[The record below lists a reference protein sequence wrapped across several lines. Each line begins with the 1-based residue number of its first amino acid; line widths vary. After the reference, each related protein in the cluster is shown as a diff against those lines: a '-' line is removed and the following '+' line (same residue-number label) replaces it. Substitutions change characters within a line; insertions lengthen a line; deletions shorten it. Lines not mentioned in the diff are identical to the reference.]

1 MMRLELTSLAQM
13 STFAE
18 ALAGHLRAGDLLIL
32 SGNLGAGKTTFTQS
46 LGRALGVD
54 GRITSPTFVI
64 AREHP
69 SRTDGP
75 ALVHVDAY
83 RLSDAE
89 ELGDLDLD
97 SELDESITVIEWGA
111 GVAEQL
117 SSDYLG
123 LTITPRF
130 SLGEDFDRDASDA
143 STTADDEGE
152 AGRAEEGAS
161 EHEHLFDDDDSL
173 EDERR
178 IVELHG
184 HGSTWDERW
193 QRLSDSIATA
203 VTAGPN
209 AAGIA
214 DDLAAAVAADE
225 RDDT

>member
-1 MMRLELTSLAQM
+1 MMKLQLTSLDQM
-13 STFAE
+13 RTFAE

-46 LGRALGVD
+46 LGRALGVA

-69 SRTDGP
+69 SLGDGP

-97 SELDESITVIEWGA
+97 SELEESITVVEWGA
-111 GVAEQL
+111 GLAEQL

-123 LTITPRF
+123 LTITPMF
-130 SLGEDFDRDASDA
+130 DLAADIADESEVPAGSSAANEADED
-143 STTADDEGE
+143 E
-152 AGRAEEGAS
+152 AE
-161 EHEHLFDDDDSL
+161 

-178 IVELHG
+178 LVELHG
-184 HGSTWDERW
+184 HGSTWEPRLQQVGESLRALTPAVEVSEFDWSEGSVDEE
-193 QRLSDSIATA
+193 DSQ
-203 VTAGPN
+203 
-209 AAGIA
+209 
-214 DDLAAAVAADE
+214 
-225 RDDT
+225 

>member
-1 MMRLELTSLAQM
+1 MKLQVTSLDQM
-13 STFAE
+13 RAFAE

-46 LGRALGVD
+46 LGRALGVT

-69 SRTDGP
+69 SSGDGP

-97 SELDESITVIEWGA
+97 SELEESITVVEWGA
-111 GVAEQL
+111 GLAEQL

-123 LTITPRF
+123 VTITPMF
-130 SLGEDFDRDASDA
+130 DLAADVADEADAADADEDD
-143 STTADDEGE
+143 
-152 AGRAEEGAS
+152 
-161 EHEHLFDDDDSL
+161 

-178 IVELHG
+178 LVELHG
-184 HGSTWDERW
+184 HGSTWDA
-193 QRLSDSIATA
+193 RLQQVGDSLRALGGAVEISEFDGSDGSLDQKD
-203 VTAGPN
+203 N
-209 AAGIA
+209 Q
-214 DDLAAAVAADE
+214 
-225 RDDT
+225 

>member
-1 MMRLELTSLAQM
+1 MKLQVTSLDQM
-13 STFAE
+13 RAFAE

-46 LGRALGVD
+46 LGRALGVT

-69 SRTDGP
+69 SSGDGP

-97 SELDESITVIEWGA
+97 SELEESITVVEWGA
-111 GVAEQL
+111 GLAEQL

-123 LTITPRF
+123 VTITPMF
-130 SLGEDFDRDASDA
+130 DLAADVADEADAADADEDD
-143 STTADDEGE
+143 
-152 AGRAEEGAS
+152 
-161 EHEHLFDDDDSL
+161 

-178 IVELHG
+178 LVELHG
-184 HGSTWDERW
+184 HGSTWDA
-193 QRLSDSIATA
+193 RLQQVGDSLRALGGA
-203 VTAGPN
+203 VEISEFDGPDGSLDQEDN
-209 AAGIA
+209 Q
-214 DDLAAAVAADE
+214 
-225 RDDT
+225 

>member
-1 MMRLELTSLAQM
+1 MKLQVTSLDQM
-13 STFAE
+13 RAFAE

-46 LGRALGVD
+46 LGRALGVT

-69 SRTDGP
+69 SSGDGP

-97 SELDESITVIEWGA
+97 SELEESITVVEWGA
-111 GVAEQL
+111 GLAEQF

-123 LTITPRF
+123 VTITPMF
-130 SLGEDFDRDASDA
+130 DLAADVADEADAADADEDD
-143 STTADDEGE
+143 
-152 AGRAEEGAS
+152 
-161 EHEHLFDDDDSL
+161 

-178 IVELHG
+178 LVELHG
-184 HGSTWDERW
+184 HGSTWDA
-193 QRLSDSIATA
+193 RLQQVGDSLRALGGA
-203 VTAGPN
+203 VETSEFDGPDGSLDQKDN
-209 AAGIA
+209 Q
-214 DDLAAAVAADE
+214 
-225 RDDT
+225 

>member
-1 MMRLELTSLAQM
+1 MKLQVTSLDQM
-13 STFAE
+13 RTFAE

-46 LGRALGVD
+46 LGRALGVT

-69 SRTDGP
+69 SSGDGP

-97 SELDESITVIEWGA
+97 SELEESITVVEWGA
-111 GVAEQL
+111 GLAEQL

-123 LTITPRF
+123 VTITPMF
-130 SLGEDFDRDASDA
+130 DLAADVADEADAADADEDD
-143 STTADDEGE
+143 
-152 AGRAEEGAS
+152 
-161 EHEHLFDDDDSL
+161 

-178 IVELHG
+178 LVELHG
-184 HGSTWDERW
+184 HGSTWDA
-193 QRLSDSIATA
+193 RLQQVGDSLRALGGA
-203 VTAGPN
+203 VETSEFDGPDGSLDQKDN
-209 AAGIA
+209 Q
-214 DDLAAAVAADE
+214 
-225 RDDT
+225 

>member
-1 MMRLELTSLAQM
+1 MRA
-13 STFAE
+13 FAK

-46 LGRALGVD
+46 LGRALGVA

-69 SRTDGP
+69 SLGDGP

-97 SELDESITVIEWGA
+97 SELEESITVVEWGA
-111 GVAEQL
+111 GLAEQL
-117 SSDYLG
+117 STDYLG
-123 LTITPRF
+123 LTITPM
-130 SLGEDFDRDASDA
+130 FDIAADADDGREGA
-143 STTADDEGE
+143 ADEAAADADDE
-152 AGRAEEGAS
+152 A
-161 EHEHLFDDDDSL
+161 D

-184 HGSTWDERW
+184 HGSTWEDRL
-193 QRLSDSIATA
+193 QRVSDSIRT
-203 VTAGPN
+203 VV
-209 AAGIA
+209 
-214 DDLAAAVAADE
+214 AAVDASGFDGSHGSVDE
-225 RDDT
+225 EDSQ